1 MYYWYVVTA
10 SCCLW
15 ILELHVPRTFM
26 GADYFIILSIEYG
39 TGTYLNG
46 TVKHTELL
54 VLPSEPEQ
62 QQHHTA

>member
-1 MYYWYVVTA
+1 
-10 SCCLW
+10 
-15 ILELHVPRTFM
+15 M